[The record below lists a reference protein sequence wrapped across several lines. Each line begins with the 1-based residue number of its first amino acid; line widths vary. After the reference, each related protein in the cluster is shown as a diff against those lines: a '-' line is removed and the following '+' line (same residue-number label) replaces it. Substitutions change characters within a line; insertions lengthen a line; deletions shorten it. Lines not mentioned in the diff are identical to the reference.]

1 MCKRG
6 YFCAAPWYTNMAMD
20 KWVTFRTCISHYVL
34 HFCRKDPK
42 RIVVYWEKIG
52 PLEWCISALR
62 NIWVFQKYGYPQII
76 HFNRVFHYKPSI
88 LGYPFF
94 WKHPCMYIYIY
105 IYQKK
110 VPLSLSQRTSPSRW
124 KKPPRCIDPALRLR
138 TLGFVLRM
146 AANGFDET
154 GGGTVETLWRGPKF
168 RNKETVK
175 EYPPGN

>member
-1 MCKRG
+1 MSRMEGLTWKIYIRFILKIFMCKGG

-20 KWVTFRTCISHYVL
+20 KWVTFRTCISHHVL

-105 IYQKK
+105 IKK
-110 VPLSLSQRTSPSRW
+110 KYPFRSL
-124 KKPPRCIDPALRLR
+124 KEHPPHDERNHQGALIRR
-138 TLGFVLRM
+138 FV
-146 AANGFDET
+146 
-154 GGGTVETLWRGPKF
+154 
-168 RNKETVK
+168 
-175 EYPPGN
+175 